1 MVTQDAADVDS
12 VETLA
17 RAELDR
23 VAGDLVAHRE
33 SVRGEPGDGSL
44 AALVAARDAQLW
56 AAIDSPNFAH
66 E

>member
-1 MVTQDAADVDS
+1 MVTQDAGDVDP

-23 VAGDLVAHRE
+23 VARDLVAHRE
-33 SVRGEPGDGSL
+33 SVRGDPVDGSL
-44 AALVAARDAQLW
+44 AARVAARDAQLW
-56 AAIDSPNFAH
+56 AAIDSPNSAH